1 MKLGVLFS
9 GGKDSAFACYLAM
22 KEHEVCCLISV
33 LSENKESYMYHTPN
47 VSLVETQAKVMGIPI
62 IVCRSK
68 GEKEKE
74 LDDLLLAVQEA
85 VDKFGIEGIVT
96 GAIESVYQA
105 TRVQKICNDIGLW
118 CFNPLW
124 KIDQEKL
131 LYMLIDSGFWVIV
144 SSVGAYP
151 LDESWLGRVI
161 DKGFVKDILSLKEK
175 YGINPAGEG
184 GEFETFVFDCPMFR
198 KKIEIVESSKDYSDN
213 SGVFHI
219 DNARMVGK

>member
-1 MKLGVLFS
+1 M
-9 GGKDSAFACYLAM
+9 
-22 KEHEVCCLISV
+22 
-33 LSENKESYMYHTPN
+33 
-47 VSLVETQAKVMGIPI
+47 
-62 IVCRSK
+62 
-68 GEKEKE
+68 
-74 LDDLLLAVQEA
+74 
-85 VDKFGIEGIVT
+85 
-96 GAIESVYQA
+96 
-105 TRVQKICNDIGLW
+105 
-118 CFNPLW
+118 
-124 KIDQEKL
+124 
-131 LYMLIDSGFWVIV
+131 IV